1 MRRSF
6 ATEVWR
12 KRARLSGK
20 LSLSVALFV
29 SGWFAGCNEAS
40 EIPEAELH
48 GKPVCEIAFEGADAS
63 GQFVWGQTQTF
74 GLRLQNV
81 SPVGVST
88 RPTGWKAVLDEQNR
102 VVVTA
107 PLWENEAA
115 ERNGHV
121 EVLALNDA
129 GERFTAALA
138 VTAANP
144 QPVLTFESEVITFAW
159 GERIEVPAS
168 VSDAAYVDFE
178 TPEGWAGAYENG
190 HIFLTAPTFGKGLK
204 NGTVKATAW
213 SIDRDL
219 SAEASVEVIV
229 FEPTD
234 GVNLNADGRFANCY
248 MVSAPDTRYFF
259 NATVQGNNTTAA
271 GIAPQT
277 LAPVRAEMLW
287 TTATGLIKDVSLQ
300 QGYISFT
307 TEAISAQKQGNALI
321 AAYDAEDNILWSW
334 HIWATPYDPE
344 TQYCLYKNGC
354 TIMDR
359 NLGATSNVQG
369 DTDAYGLYYQ
379 WGRKDPFVSS
389 VFTVMFTE
397 TGARLDQIVAN
408 TADVDGSVAYA
419 IAHPTTFLTESVT
432 YSDWLN
438 GPDASDNNLW
448 GNPDGYDGRR
458 GEKTI
463 YDPCPAGWSVAPRNI
478 AFGVYV
484 DTDGAPL
491 GNTNNFDFINISG
504 EYNKG
509 WLFVYDDQGHTTYV
523 PGAGYLFGAWG
534 ALQSYDNFS
543 FNWTNSPFPLSGGD
557 YGASGYGFGKTG
569 CSTHSYGTRGD
580 GRSVRCVKE

>member
-1 MRRSF
+1 MRRCF

-29 SGWFAGCNEAS
+29 SGWFAACNEAS
-40 EIPEAELH
+40 EIPEAGMPE
-48 GKPVCEIAFEGADAS
+48 KPACEIAFEGADAPRE
-63 GQFVWGQTQTF
+63 FVWGEVQSF
-74 GLRLQNV
+74 GLNLQNV
-81 SPVGVST
+81 SPVGVSA
-88 RPTGWKAVLDEQNR
+88 RPTGWKAALDEQNR

-107 PLWENEAA
+107 PLRENEAA
-115 ERNGHV
+115 EKNGNI

-129 GERFTAALA
+129 GERFTATLA

-144 QPVLTFESEVITFAW
+144 QPVLVFAEQSLSFAW
-159 GERIEVPAS
+159 GGRAEVPAKAENI
-168 VSDAAYVDFE
+168 VFVDFE
-178 TPEGWAGAYENG
+178 TPEGWTGAYENG
-190 HIFLTAPTFGKGLK
+190 RIFLTAPTFGNGAKS
-204 NGTVKATAW
+204 GTVKATAW
-213 SIDRDL
+213 SVDRDL
-219 SAEASVEVIV
+219 SAEASVAVAV

-234 GVNLNADGRFANCY
+234 GINLNADGRFANCY
-248 MVSAPDTRYFF
+248 MVSEPDTRYYF
-259 NATVQGNNTTAA
+259 NATVQGNNATAA

-300 QGYISFT
+300 QGYIVFT
-307 TEAISAQKQGNALI
+307 TEAISEQKQGNVLI
-321 AAYDAEDNILWSW
+321 AAYDAEDNIVWSW

-344 TQYCLYKNGC
+344 TQHCLYKNGY
-354 TIMDR
+354 TVMDR

-389 VFTVMFTE
+389 VFTVMFSQ
-397 TGARLDQIVAN
+397 TGARLDPFLVN
-408 TADVDGSVAYA
+408 TTEVDGSVAYA
-419 IAHPTTFLTESVT
+419 VAHPTTFLIQGVT

-438 GPDASDNNLW
+438 GPEASDNSLW

-463 YDPCPAGWSVAPRNI
+463 YDPCPAGWSVAPRNV

-491 GNTNNFDFINISG
+491 GNTNNFEYIHISG
-504 EYNKG
+504 EYDKG
-509 WLFVYDDQGHTTYV
+509 WLFIYDEQGHTTYV

-534 ALQSYDNFS
+534 KLQSYDNFS
-543 FNWTNSPFPLSGGD
+543 FNWTNAPFPLSGD
-557 YGASGYGFGKTG
+557 YGASSYGFGKTG